1 MGIDSYMYSKLCV
14 RARACVCVRGYK
26 PCLDIYEPSFLVLLM
41 VVELDFLNSS
51 DIVLEIDV
59 VLHYQLEYGSLV
71 HVIVLAHVYRDSLIS
86 KELEGETYSEH
97 ELTELGHIMLLK
109 M

>member
-1 MGIDSYMYSKLCV
+1 MRARSCV
-14 RARACVCVRGYK
+14 RVRKGNE
-26 PCLDIYEPSFLVLLM
+26 PCLDIYEPSFLVLLV
-41 VVELDFLNSS
+41 VVELDFLDTS

-71 HVIVLAHVYRDSLIS
+71 HVIILAHVYRNSLMPQ
-86 KELEGETYSEH
+86 ELKGEAYAEH
-97 ELTELGHIMLLK
+97 ELAELDYVLLLK

>member
-14 RARACVCVRGYK
+14 RSCVRACERHK
-26 PCLDIYEPSFLVLLM
+26 PCLNIYKPSFLVLLM
-41 VVELDFLNSS
+41 VVELDFFDSS
-51 DIVLEIDV
+51 DKVLEIDV